1 MPFHDDDADAQVH
14 INARAAV
21 LSQCDDE
28 LDDDDTNDEN
38 KSKVARGG
46 EGELNA
52 SEKGLAGGA
61 NDDTVFN
68 EDATAAE
75 AADDDEP
82 IEDVIVS
89 FGGGG
94 DLECFHDDQSKLD
107 LPSEDTSV
115 PRPTPTNNNNN
126 VLPSRMLPTNPIW
139 KNEPTSSS
147 FVPLSF
153 DGMVDTFVRRRDGL
167 YLRRE
172 TVWMG

>member
-14 INARAAV
+14 INARVAV

-28 LDDDDTNDEN
+28 LDDDDTHDEN

-82 IEDVIVS
+82 IEDVIAS

-94 DLECFHDDQSKLD
+94 DLESETE
-107 LPSEDTSV
+107 LPSSTSA
-115 PRPTPTNNNNN
+115 TKC
-126 VLPSRMLPTNPIW
+126 MLWI
-139 KNEPTSSS
+139 
-147 FVPLSF
+147 LI
-153 DGMVDTFVRRRDGL
+153 
-167 YLRRE
+167 
-172 TVWMG
+172 

>member
-28 LDDDDTNDEN
+28 LDDDDTHDEN

-68 EDATAAE
+68 EYSTAVE

-82 IEDVIVS
+82 I
-89 FGGGG
+89 
-94 DLECFHDDQSKLD
+94 
-107 LPSEDTSV
+107 
-115 PRPTPTNNNNN
+115 
-126 VLPSRMLPTNPIW
+126 
-139 KNEPTSSS
+139 
-147 FVPLSF
+147 
-153 DGMVDTFVRRRDGL
+153 
-167 YLRRE
+167 
-172 TVWMG
+172 